1 MLVVFLV
8 PRREPLCIKQK
19 NPKMSTS
26 PFDDNDRSLQR
37 ALLWYFFE
45 EKKRGQQKTN
55 GTKDRSSQKQKRKT
69 IKCCGRKMY
78 THNLKRHQK
87 SAKHKRHQDSA
98 ELKRRVVLVIDS
110 SDDDDGDDGDDD
122 DGDDGDDGEKRGEG
136 SSRDSICLSFNRK
149 RKRQVNMDDSS
160 HAEQMP
166 SSSSSSKLNTAQAHG
181 EESSLSSILSP
192 STRQQ
197 GRESDARKEDVKDED
212 KDLCQIC
219 FEAKKDTILLPC
231 GHYFYCT
238 DCVEKL
244 AHPDVCPYCRE
255 KINTKHKVY
264 S

>member
-1 MLVVFLV
+1 
-8 PRREPLCIKQK
+8 
-19 NPKMSTS
+19 MSTS
-26 PFDDNDRSLQR
+26 PFDDNDNDRSLQS
-37 ALLWYFFE
+37 ALLWYFIE

-55 GTKDRSSQKQKRKT
+55 GTKDCSSQKQKRKK

-110 SDDDDGDDGDDD
+110 SDDDDD
-122 DGDDGDDGEKRGEG
+122 DGDDGDDGDGEKRGEG

-149 RKRQVNMDDSS
+149 RKRQVNTDDSMPS
-160 HAEQMP
+160 PSP
-166 SSSSSSKLNTAQAHG
+166 SSSSSSSSSSKRPKLNTAQAHG

-197 GRESDARKEDVKDED
+197 GRESDARKEDVEDED

-231 GHYFYCT
+231 GHYLYCT
-238 DCVEKL
+238 DCVEKQ
-244 AHPDVCPYCRE
+244 ANPDLCPYCRQ
-255 KINTKHKVY
+255 KIDDKNKVFE
-264 S
+264 